1 MDANNVLV
9 KVEDDAVRLQ
19 EDVPTYSAMVTAEN
33 IAHRVWGVSTVKNE
47 LGGLKLLRNNSIE
60 EVFQI
65 VNPDFDWKKI
75 MNLFQNME
83 VTDNYQLKWKSPDE
97 EGIKT
102 VLIDIHDF
110 SKKTV
115 KNKLDELVH
124 LNSI

>member
-1 MDANNVLV
+1 
-9 KVEDDAVRLQ
+9 
-19 EDVPTYSAMVTAEN
+19 
-33 IAHRVWGVSTVKNE
+33 
-47 LGGLKLLRNNSIE
+47 
-60 EVFQI
+60 
-65 VNPDFDWKKI
+65 

-124 LNSI
+124 LNST